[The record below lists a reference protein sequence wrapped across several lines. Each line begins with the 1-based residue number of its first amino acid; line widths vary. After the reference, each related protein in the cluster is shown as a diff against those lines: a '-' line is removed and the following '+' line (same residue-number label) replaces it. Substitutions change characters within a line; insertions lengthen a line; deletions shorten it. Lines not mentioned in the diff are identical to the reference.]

1 MPSTVVRNV
10 RGLRGLR
17 VLVLL
22 LCIEEEDVVAQVRLY
37 LGARATLDH
46 TDRHAAE
53 FRVYFELVTQHS
65 KLTRSRKT

>member
-37 LGARATLDH
+37 LGARATLDL
-46 TDRHAAE
+46 TPTGTRQSSE
-53 FRVYFELVTQHS
+53 FISSLLHNTA
-65 KLTRSRKT
+65 

>member
-1 MPSTVVRNV
+1 MFVVF
-10 RGLRGLR
+10 

-53 FRVYFELVTQHS
+53 FSEFISSLLHNTAN
-65 KLTRSRKT
+65 

>member
-10 RGLRGLR
+10 RGLR

-46 TDRHAAE
+46 TDRARGRVQSL
-53 FRVYFELVTQHS
+53 FRACYTTQQ
-65 KLTRSRKT
+65 TD

>member
-1 MPSTVVRNV
+1 MFVVF
-10 RGLRGLR
+10 

-53 FRVYFELVTQHS
+53 FRVYFELQLVTQQQ

>member
-1 MPSTVVRNV
+1 MFVVF
-10 RGLRGLR
+10 

-53 FRVYFELVTQHS
+53 FRVYFELQLVTRY
-65 KLTRSRKT
+65 TTAKTD

>member
-10 RGLRGLR
+10 RGLR

>member
-1 MPSTVVRNV
+1 MFVVFM
-10 RGLRGLR
+10 
-17 VLVLL
+17 LVLL

-53 FRVYFELVTQHS
+53 FRVYFELVTQQQTDD
-65 KLTRSRKT
+65 LD

>member
-1 MPSTVVRNV
+1 MFVVF
-10 RGLRGLR
+10 

-53 FRVYFELVTQHS
+53 FRVYFELVLHNTAN
-65 KLTRSRKT
+65 